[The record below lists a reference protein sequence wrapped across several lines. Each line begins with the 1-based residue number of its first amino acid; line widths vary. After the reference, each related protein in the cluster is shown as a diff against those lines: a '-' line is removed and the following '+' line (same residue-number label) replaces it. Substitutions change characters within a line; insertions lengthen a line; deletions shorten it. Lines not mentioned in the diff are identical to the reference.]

1 MKFGEYGIA
10 AASALV
16 LSVGIAAQ
24 AAESALSEYEWRS
37 ATTQIAEQHK
47 VALGRCATMRDNARN
62 VCQAEAD
69 GRREV
74 ALAQLQLRRD
84 NTGENLRNLARVQ
97 ASAQYRLEAARCNDR
112 YDEARNACQRL
123 AQMNLA
129 RAMAVIRTDQEMEQS
144 SAVGAGRRSR

>member
-16 LSVGIAAQ
+16 LGVGIAAQ
-24 AAESALSEYEWRS
+24 AAESALSEYERRS

-47 VALGRCATMRDNARN
+47 VAMGRCATLRDNARN

-74 ALAQLQLRRD
+74 ALAHLQLRRD
-84 NTGENLRNLARVQ
+84 SSGESLRSLARVQ
-97 ASAQYRLEAARCNDR
+97 ASAQYRVEAARCNDR
-112 YDEARNACQRL
+112 YDEARSACQRL

-129 RAMAVIRTDQEMEQS
+129 RAMAVIRTDQEMERS
-144 SAVGAGRRSR
+144 SAVGAGRR